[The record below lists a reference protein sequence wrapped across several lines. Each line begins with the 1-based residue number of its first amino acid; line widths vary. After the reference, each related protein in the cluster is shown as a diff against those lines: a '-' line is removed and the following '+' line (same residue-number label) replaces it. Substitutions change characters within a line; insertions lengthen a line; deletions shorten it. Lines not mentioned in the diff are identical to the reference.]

1 MNPDEERLRA
11 LLLEQRELVRARAA
25 KLEADL
31 DQLTRARRSESDDDE
46 HDPEGE
52 TLSAQWSLRAGL
64 LESARADAR
73 DADAAIQRFEEGAYG
88 ICVVCRRPIPFGQL
102 EARPFRASCVTCSR

>member
-1 MNPDEERLRA
+1 MNHDDQLRA
-11 LLLEQRELVRARAA
+11 LLFEHRERVRERVA
-25 KLEADL
+25 KFEADL

-73 DADAAIQRFEEGAYG
+73 DADVAIRRLAEGNYG
-88 ICVVCRRPIPFGQL
+88 ICVVCHQPIPFGQL
-102 EARPFRASCVTCSR
+102 EARPFRASCVACSR